1 MSARWLI
8 LGLIAAAS
16 LPAAAQ
22 PRTEIYKC
30 VDSAG
35 RPHYTNDLRE
45 TSGQKCQLVT
55 TQINVAPPPPPPAP
69 ARQTKGSPREFPR
82 ESAGDRAN
90 AKGRQRE
97 ILEKELASEQ
107 ADLARARQ
115 ELTEQE
121 AVRTGD
127 ERNYAKLL
135 ERLQPFKD
143 RVETHEKNV
152 EALRRELANID
163 R

>member
-1 MSARWLI
+1 MGARFLI
-8 LGLIAAAS
+8 LGLIVTAAA
-16 LPAAAQ
+16 PAAAQ

-30 VDSAG
+30 VDSSG

-45 TSGQKCQLVT
+45 TAGQKCQLVT
-55 TQINVAPPPPPPAP
+55 TQINVAPPPPPPA
-69 ARQTKGSPREFPR
+69 RQTKGSPREFPR
-82 ESAGDRAN
+82 ESAGERAN

-97 ILEKELASEQ
+97 ILERELASEQ
-107 ADLARARQ
+107 ADLTKARQ
-115 ELTEQE
+115 ALAEQE

>member
-1 MSARWLI
+1 MGVRWLI
-8 LGLIAAAS
+8 FGLIAVS
-16 LPAAAQ
+16 WPAAAQ

-30 VDSAG
+30 VDSTG

-45 TSGQKCQLVT
+45 TTGQKCQLVT
-55 TQINVAPPPPPPAP
+55 RQINVAPPPPPP
-69 ARQTKGSPREFPR
+69 RQSRASPGEFPR
-82 ESAGDRAN
+82 ESANDRAS

-97 ILEKELASEQ
+97 ILQKELASEQ
-107 ADLARARQ
+107 ADLERARQ
-115 ELTEQE
+115 ALAEQE
-121 AVRTGD
+121 AVRSGD
-127 ERNYAKLL
+127 ERNYAKVL